1 MIYHHRMAPAEL
13 EAAAEDALDEVL
25 DAMGSDVCIWS
36 ASIAIDGIAADL
48 GRDEAERE
56 RLRGLLRARLGL
68 AA

>member
-1 MIYHHRMAPAEL
+1 VIYDHGMAPAQL
-13 EAAAEDALDEVL
+13 AAAEEALAEVL

-56 RLRGLLRARLGL
+56 RLRAALRSRLGL

>member
-1 MIYHHRMAPAEL
+1 MAPAER
-13 EAAAEDALDEVL
+13 EAAAGEALDEVL

-48 GRDEAERE
+48 GRDDAEQE
-56 RLRGLLRARLGL
+56 RLRAVLRARLGL